1 MDMAAGF
8 IFRTTSLEY
17 CHDFHLLVCN
27 KVVESYY
34 LVISNVSLFWPS
46 SMAAMKTLYISSIIS
61 ITANYYRS
69 LEKQYKKNF
78 DVKYI

>member
-1 MDMAAGF
+1 MAAGF

-46 SMAAMKTLYISSIIS
+46 SMAAMKTLYI
-61 ITANYYRS
+61 
-69 LEKQYKKNF
+69 
-78 DVKYI
+78 